1 MSDVARQ
8 GKDFGTYS
16 SCDVIPWEGFEPRME
31 SDLGFQSFTL
41 PGREKTEN
49 GTMANIG
56 WSMRR
61 LLQ

>member
-16 SCDVIPWEGFEPRME
+16 SCEVIPWEGFEPRME

-41 PGREKTEN
+41 PGR
-49 GTMANIG
+49 
-56 WSMRR
+56 
-61 LLQ
+61 